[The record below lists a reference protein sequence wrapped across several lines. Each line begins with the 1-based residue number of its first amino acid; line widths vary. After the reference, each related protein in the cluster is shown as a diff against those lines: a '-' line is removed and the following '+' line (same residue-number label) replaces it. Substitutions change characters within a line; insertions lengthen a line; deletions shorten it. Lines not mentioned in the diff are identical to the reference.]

1 MEMLKKFFPYSF
13 GAQDVAALVIKILV
27 YIVVGA
33 VAGFIIGLLGIIPII
48 RVIFS
53 LIGALVEL
61 YVLAG
66 VVIAV
71 LDYLKI
77 LK

>member
-27 YIVVGA
+27 YIVVGT
-33 VAGFIIGLLGIIPII
+33 VAGFIIGLLGTIHIIGL
-48 RVIFS
+48 IFS